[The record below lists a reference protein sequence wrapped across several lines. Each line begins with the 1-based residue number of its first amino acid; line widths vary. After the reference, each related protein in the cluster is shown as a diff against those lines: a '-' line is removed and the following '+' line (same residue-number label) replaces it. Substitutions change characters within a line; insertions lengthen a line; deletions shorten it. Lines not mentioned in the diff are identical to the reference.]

1 MKKLAPYLTATFFFT
16 IPVFAETN
24 QIDLQNLT
32 YESQNNTEAPS
43 ITVAEPPHPQLQPK
57 TQKQDIKNKN
67 NELTEEKNDSYY
79 INTKNF
85 FINSGIGFREFL
97 MFLMLISSLFSLSL
111 ANRIFKQNNLNRV
124 EDKFQSE
131 VDDFWFK
138 EIVTP
143 KFITPVFICLEQSFS
158 SFSKLTPSSD
168 SEDIDTA
175 VATLTNNVTLLHLSI
190 NILLGVPSGS
200 DYASKTIEIFEH
212 LEDEIQ
218 TCLYPDDPDDND
230 ETDNLSD
237 LSEAIIPEKS
247 NINLNLDVRTI
258 FTNTQVSFLLL
269 VTQFRESL
277 RVEIKNNQNTNK

>member
-43 ITVAEPPHPQLQPK
+43 ITVAEPPHQQLQPK
-57 TQKQDIKNKN
+57 KQKQDIKNKN
-67 NELTEEKNDSYY
+67 NELTKETNDSYY
-79 INTKNF
+79 ITTKNF
-85 FINSGIGFREFL
+85 LINSGIGFREFL
-97 MFLMLISSLFSLSL
+97 MLLMLMSSLFSLSL
-111 ANRIFKQNNLNRV
+111 AKRIFKQNNLNRV

-158 SFSKLTPSSD
+158 SFSKLTPSSS
-168 SEDIDTA
+168 SEDIDNA
-175 VATLTNNVTLLHLSI
+175 VAALTNNVTLLHLSI

-218 TCLYPDDPDDND
+218 ICLYPDDPDDNEPD
-230 ETDNLSD
+230 HLND

-247 NINLNLDVRTI
+247 NNNLNLDVRTI

-269 VTQFRESL
+269 VTQFRQSL
-277 RVEIKNNQNTNK
+277 RVEIKNSQNTIK